1 MSAAGKSPLG
11 DASPHAEPSLAMRDD
26 AITGRMLYTKGDMT
40 NHTDGSELIQPSL
53 GSRQHSRRGGKLP
66 PGVRRISRIPP
77 RKIIVCGRP
86 TSIRLE
92 PDFWQ
97 WLKEIAFLR
106 QCTVRALI
114 DAVAASS
121 PQEPLSSLLRS
132 LLQGSSVGGSTTS
145 SLINC
150 AARAGRARP
159 AAPLDEWFDGI
170 NAVAVARQRWAAPLF
185 F

>member
-1 MSAAGKSPLG
+1 MA
-11 DASPHAEPSLAMRDD
+11 
-26 AITGRMLYTKGDMT
+26 
-40 NHTDGSELIQPSL
+40 NHTDGSELIQPPL

-66 PGVRRISRIPP
+66 PGARRISRIPP

-121 PQEPLSSLLRS
+121 PQEPLSSLLRRFIAGFFRGREHYIIVDQ
-132 LLQGSSVGGSTTS
+132 LRGTRRRPPRPR
-145 SLINC
+145 
-150 AARAGRARP
+150 AA
-159 AAPLDEWFDGI
+159 
-170 NAVAVARQRWAAPLF
+170 
-185 F
+185 